1 MSETKIAY
9 RYAKSLFDKAN
20 DASVLKEVASDI
32 RNLNDIV
39 KSNRDFTQFLQS
51 PLISRDTKKSTLRK
65 IFGSF
70 NKETVN
76 LFELMTDKNR
86 EGFIG
91 LVGIEFIKIFNRTHG
106 ITEALVTS
114 AAPMDQESLDRVELF
129 VKSKTGA
136 KSVEI
141 SAKVDPS
148 IIGGITVMFE
158 GKIYDS
164 SIASQ
169 IKKIK
174 KELNI
179 A

>member
-1 MSETKIAY
+1 MSDTKIAY
-9 RYAKSLFDKAN
+9 RYAKSLFDRATETGVI
-20 DASVLKEVASDI
+20 DQVASDI
-32 RNLNDIV
+32 RNLNDLIAG
-39 KSNRDFTQFLQS
+39 SRDFKRFLQS
-51 PLISRDTKKSTLRK
+51 PLISRDTKKNTLGKLFTSYHR
-65 IFGSF
+65 
-70 NKETVN
+70 ETLN

-86 EGFIG
+86 EAFIG
-91 LVGIEFIKIFNRTHG
+91 LMGEEFMKIFNIANG
-106 ITEALVTS
+106 ITVALVTS
-114 AAPMDQESLDRVELF
+114 AAPMDQESMSRVEQF
-129 VKSKTGA
+129 VKLKTGA
-136 KSVEI
+136 KSVQI
-141 SAKVDPS
+141 RAKVDPS